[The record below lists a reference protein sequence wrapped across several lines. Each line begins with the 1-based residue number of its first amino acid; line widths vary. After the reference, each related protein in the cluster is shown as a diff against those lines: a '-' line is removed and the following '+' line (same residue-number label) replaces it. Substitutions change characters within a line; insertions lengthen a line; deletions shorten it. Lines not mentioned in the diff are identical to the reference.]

1 MYATKTVTFHELLYN
16 LYDFTLWIKRATIV
30 SQCIH
35 TLNRQTKQRRQV
47 IIAECYHPYDTLK
60 LV

>member
-30 SQCIH
+30 S
-35 TLNRQTKQRRQV
+35 LNRQTKQRRQV